1 MTRRQ
6 RQRQT
11 TTSCERARITRDDG
25 YYYVVATRLYRV
37 AIQRLDRCA
46 IMALIGRLMAIMR
59 LQRGWAHVAAEL
71 HITLSGHLSRQ
82 DIDRIYRV

>member
-11 TTSCERARITRDDG
+11 TTSRERITRDDG

-46 IMALIGRLMAIMR
+46 IMALIDRLMAIMR

-71 HITLSGHLSRQ
+71 HVTLSGHLSRHE
-82 DIDRIYRV
+82 IDRIYRV